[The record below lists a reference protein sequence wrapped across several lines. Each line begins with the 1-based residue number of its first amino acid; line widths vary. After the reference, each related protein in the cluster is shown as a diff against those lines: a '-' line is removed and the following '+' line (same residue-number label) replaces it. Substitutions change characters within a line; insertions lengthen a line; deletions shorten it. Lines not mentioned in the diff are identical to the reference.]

1 MSVLVL
7 HRNPLGPFPFDAW
20 LADVPGGVVLLAAG
34 DRIRAAGE
42 RPPDGPGGYR
52 HLEVLPDFEDGA
64 RVVRRAL
71 ELAAEHGVRHVVAFH
86 EGDLE
91 LAAAVREKL
100 GLPGARPEQVLP
112 FRDKVLMK
120 ERAAAAGVRVAP
132 HTVPGGADDVARF
145 VAGHGLPVVLKDRDG
160 FGSRGLRVLRTEDDL
175 ARAVAEVFPGGGE
188 PRDDMLLEAWVPGR
202 MCHVDGLVVDGV
214 TVLAWPSQYQY
225 ELASFQADPGA
236 RVDLT
241 LEPDDPLT
249 GRLLR
254 MADDTLAAL
263 DGPRTHA
270 FHLEAFHTPDDRL
283 VLCEVAARPG
293 GARIREVLTALFG
306 VNPARC
312 AARAEVGLGDLGIE
326 AAAGERPAPRC
337 MAGQVLL
344 MKRPGRVTGVPS
356 HPGDPWVEFFGVF
369 AEAGQVLDG
378 AAGSADFLAA
388 AVLSGPTREECERR
402 LRALGARFE
411 AEAVIV

>member
-7 HRNPLGPFPFDAW
+7 HRNPLGPFPFDTW
-20 LADVPGGVVLLAAG
+20 LADADGGVVLLAAG

-42 RPPDGPGGYR
+42 LPPDGPGGYR
-52 HLEVLPDFEDGA
+52 HLEVLADFEDGGL
-64 RVVRRAL
+64 VVRRAL
-71 ELAAEHGVRHVVAFH
+71 ELAAEFDVRHVVAFH

-120 ERAAAAGVRVAP
+120 ERAVAAGVEVAP
-132 HTVPGGADDVARF
+132 HTVPAGAADVARF

-160 FGSRGLRVLRTEDDL
+160 FGSRGLRVLRSADDL
-175 ARAVAEVFPGGGE
+175 ALAVAEVFPEGGE
-188 PRDDMLLEAWVPGR
+188 PRSDMLLEAWVPGR

-241 LEPDDPLT
+241 LERDDPLT
-249 GRLLR
+249 GRLLQ

-306 VNPARC
+306 VNPARS
-312 AARAEVGLGDLGIE
+312 AARAEVGLADPGV
-326 AAAGERPAPRC
+326 AAGSGERPAPRC

-344 MKRPGRVTGVPS
+344 MKRPGRVTGVPVR
-356 HPGDPWVEFFGVF
+356 PADPWVEFFGVF
-369 AEAGQVLDG
+369 AEPGQVLDG

-411 AEAVIV
+411 QETVIV